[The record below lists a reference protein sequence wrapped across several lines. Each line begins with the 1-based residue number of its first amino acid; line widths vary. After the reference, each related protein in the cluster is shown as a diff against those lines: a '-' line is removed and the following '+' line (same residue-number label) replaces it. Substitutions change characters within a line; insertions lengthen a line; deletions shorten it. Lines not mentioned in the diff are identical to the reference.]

1 MRETKVPPSAGI
13 CIQGPT
19 DYWLEVSTFWKQ
31 FDCPVVWST
40 WDTEPARNVL
50 NIERTGIEVILSTPP
65 TYAGYLNYNLQS
77 LSTRVGMERLRERGV
92 VDAVKVRSDSV
103 MYGIERMWDLMVG
116 CDIGFMFSHNPAVCP
131 EVAYYL
137 DGVYH
142 NGIDFPH
149 DHIVFGSV
157 DTLEHV
163 FGGHSAWNI
172 PVPPEA
178 LLLKRWLDYRGLAH
192 DFSPDY
198 LRANGVRYWGG
209 IAMALD
215 VQPIW
220 LKKGWNWIHI
230 LFNEPHKRMY

>member
-1 MRETKVPPSAGI
+1 MHKTKVPPTAGI
-13 CIQGPT
+13 CIQGTT
-19 DYWLEVSTFWKQ
+19 DHWFEVSEFWKQ

-50 NIERTGIEVILSTPP
+50 GIERKGIEVVLSTPP

-77 LSTRVGMERLRERGV
+77 TSTRVGMERLRERGV
-92 VDAVKVRSDSV
+92 VDAVKVRGDSV
-103 MYGIERMWDLMVG
+103 VYGVEHLWEQMQG
-116 CDIGFMFSHNPAVCP
+116 CDIGFMFSYNPVTCP

-142 NGIDFPH
+142 NGLDYPN
-149 DHIVFGSV
+149 DHIVFGRV

-163 FGGHSAWNI
+163 FGGHSEWHI

-178 LLLKRWLDYRGLAH
+178 LLLKRWLDYRGLEH
-192 DFSPDY
+192 DFRPDY

-209 IAMALD
+209 IAVELG

-220 LKKGWNWIHI
+220 FKQGWLWWNI
-230 LFNEPHKRMY
+230 LRNEPDKRIY